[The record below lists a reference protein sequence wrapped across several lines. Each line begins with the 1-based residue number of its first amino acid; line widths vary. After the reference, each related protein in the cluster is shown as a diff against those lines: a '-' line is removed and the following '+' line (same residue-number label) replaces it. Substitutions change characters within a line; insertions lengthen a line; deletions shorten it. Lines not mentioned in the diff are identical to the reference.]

1 MMSKNMPLSKKLWVM
16 PVRNMLD
23 AISAWKGLLTG
34 DGGYF
39 IAILRAQLAFIKWWL
54 FHKKKS
60 VFPATKKGKLSGYL
74 QKNMVWQHFAK
85 KKKYFSEI
93 VGKTK

>member
-1 MMSKNMPLSKKLWVM
+1 MMSKNLPLSKKLWVM
-16 PVRNMLD
+16 PVRNFLD

-39 IAILRAQLAFIKWWL
+39 IAILRAQLAFLKWW
-54 FHKKKS
+54 FFRQKKS
-60 VFPATKKGKLSGYL
+60 VFAEKKSGNLSGLL
-74 QKNMVWQHFAK
+74 QKNMVWQHFVK
-85 KKKYFSEI
+85 KKNRFSEI